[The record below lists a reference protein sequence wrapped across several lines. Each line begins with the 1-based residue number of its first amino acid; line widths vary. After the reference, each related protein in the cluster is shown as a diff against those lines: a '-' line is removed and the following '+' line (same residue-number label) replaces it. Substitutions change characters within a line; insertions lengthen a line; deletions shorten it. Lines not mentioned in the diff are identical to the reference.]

1 MSTMHYAAID
11 EAIVVAILDL
21 MKAVPCRQR
30 NPLVAKA
37 GELQGL
43 LVEGGLISPG
53 SSPAQRVSARALSA
67 AMVRVTDELRRRG
80 VHVAQ
85 SRRVP
90 GTKSGSAVSGEG
102 AFSIWCDEDALLDVV
117 WRSRSVRTAAPPA
130 QAPITID
137 SMGIDPARPK
147 HLRAAIIAD

>member
-1 MSTMHYAAID
+1 LHYAAID

-30 NPLVAKA
+30 NPLVATA

-43 LVEGGLISPG
+43 LVEGGLIPAG
-53 SSPAQRVSARALSA
+53 STPAQRVNARALSA
-67 AMVRVTDELRRRG
+67 ALSRVADELRRRG

-90 GTKSGSAVSGEG
+90 GVKPASGSSRDGS
-102 AFSIWCDEDALLDVV
+102 FSIWCDEDALLDVV
-117 WRSRSVRTAAPPA
+117 WRSRSVRTAAPA
-130 QAPITID
+130 APEPVTIEP
-137 SMGIDPARPK
+137 MGIDPGRPK